1 LKNIFKLILCITIP
15 LGVGGL
21 SAFFTVS
28 SVKTWYI
35 TLNKPSFNPPNCL
48 FQPVWTALYFMM
60 GIALYLVWTNRKIFE
75 EKKTAYLFYGAQ
87 LIANF
92 LWSILFFYFKRPD
105 FALIDIVL
113 MILLIT
119 TTIFY
124 FKKIDSIA
132 AWLLVP
138 YLCWVS
144 FATALNF
151 EIWRLN

>member
-15 LGVGGL
+15 LAVGGL

-28 SVKTWYI
+28 SVKTWFV
-35 TLNKPSFNPPNCL
+35 TLNKPSFNPPNWL

-60 GIALYLVWTNRKIFE
+60 GIALYLVWTNRKTFE
-75 EKKTAYLFYGAQ
+75 EKKTAYLFYWAQ

-113 MILLIT
+113 MLLLIAA
-119 TTIFY
+119 TIFY
-124 FKKIDSIA
+124 FRKINTAA